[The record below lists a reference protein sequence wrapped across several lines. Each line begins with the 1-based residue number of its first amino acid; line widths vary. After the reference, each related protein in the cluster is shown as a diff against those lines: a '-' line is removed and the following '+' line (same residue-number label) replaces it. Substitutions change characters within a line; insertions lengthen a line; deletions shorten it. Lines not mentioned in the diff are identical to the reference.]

1 MSDCSKAVPLAL
13 PASASVLRLVAY
25 SLLLVAGASHAI
37 AQDQGLATTSL
48 IPAAQPG
55 EAAVLAAK
63 PGPSARATLRAQHA
77 FSADLEDVAGDVSI
91 SRFAGQ
97 VGLTFPTSDR
107 SQIGVSL
114 FSETS
119 LYDFSEDTAFA
130 PSVGAPW
137 EDVQELGLGV
147 TFRDRISETWSYFVG
162 AGIDANYEFGADV
175 GESLTYAG
183 LGGARYEVSPE
194 LGLGLGAIVSS
205 RLEEDVFFIAFPTID
220 WRPSKDWRLATGPG
234 DGRAVELRL
243 SYIASEEFTASL
255 FGAFEARGFRLDE
268 DGPVPDGVGR
278 DWRVPVGV
286 GLAWT
291 PHPQVQLSLEGGAFV
306 YSELTLDDSNGD
318 EISQV
323 EPDIAPFILGEIRF
337 SF

>member
-1 MSDCSKAVPLAL
+1 MRTIAQNTHIQSAQIPSVRSLAAL
-13 PASASVLRLVAY
+13 
-25 SLLLVAGASHAI
+25 SLFFAAGASHAI
-37 AQDQGLATTSL
+37 AQDQGLATTTL
-48 IPAAQPG
+48 APAAQATESPVPG
-55 EAAVLAAK
+55 AK

-77 FSADLEDVAGDVSI
+77 FSADLEDVPGDVSV

-97 VGLTFPTSDR
+97 VGLTFPTTDR
-107 SQIGVSL
+107 SQIGVAL

-119 LYDFSEDTAFA
+119 LYDFSDDTSFA

-147 TFRDRISETWSYFVG
+147 TFRDRVTDTWSYFVG

-175 GESLTYAG
+175 GDSLTYLG
-183 LGGARYEVSPE
+183 LGGVRYEVGPE
-194 LGLGLGAIVSS
+194 LGIGLGAIVSS
-205 RLEEDVFFIAFPTID
+205 RLEDDVFFIAFPTID

-243 SYIASEEFTASL
+243 SYISSEEFTASL
-255 FGAFEARGFRLDE
+255 FGAFETRGFRLDE

-278 DWRVPVGV
+278 DWRLPVGV
-286 GLAWT
+286 GFAWN
-291 PHPQVQLSLEGGAFV
+291 PHPQVTLSLEGGAFV

-323 EPDIAPFILGEIRF
+323 EPDIAPFILAELRF